1 MKGSAA
7 KIQMT
12 SLDDLFGG
20 TSTQV
25 YGDQIQEIALTE
37 LHPFKDHP
45 FHVVDDEKMQ
55 EMSKSVAQYGV
66 LVPGIVRPRPEG
78 GHEIVA
84 GHRRKRAS
92 ELAGKSTMPVIVR
105 DMDDDEATIIMVDSN
120 LQREKIL
127 PSEKAF
133 AYRMKLEA
141 MKRKAGRPRKDN
153 CVPVAHNLSRKKS
166 RDILAEQ
173 VGESQDQ
180 VRRYIRLTHLLPLL
194 LQMVDENKLAL
205 RPAVEISYL
214 PHDGQELLYDV
225 MENKSFSPPSMEQA
239 KKLREYSERTELTTS
254 LIIDILSDEKPT
266 PVKITLKK
274 KCLSQYFPKEY
285 TQQQMEEIIISLLET
300 WKSQKNLSAESG
312 VPKS

>member
-20 TSTQV
+20 SATLAPT
-25 YGDQIQEIALTE
+25 DQIQEITLTE

-45 FHVVDDEKMQ
+45 FHVVDDDKMQ
-55 EMSKSVAQYGV
+55 EMAESVTQYGV

-78 GHEIVA
+78 GYEIVA

-92 ELAGKSTMPVIVR
+92 ELAGKETMPVIVR

-133 AYRMKLEA
+133 AYKMKLDA
-141 MKRKAGRPRKDN
+141 MKHQGQRRDLT
-153 CVPVAHNLSRKKS
+153 CVPLAHKLDKKKS
-166 RDILAEQ
+166 REILSEQ

-180 VRRYIRLTHLLPLL
+180 IRRYIRLTELVPRLLAL
-194 LQMVDENKLAL
+194 VDKEKLPL
-205 RPAVEISYL
+205 RPAVEVSYL
-214 PHDGQELLYDV
+214 PLDEQELLYDV
-225 MENKSFSPPSMEQA
+225 IEDKAFGPPSLEQA

-254 LIIDILSDEKPT
+254 LIIDILSDEKPS

-274 KCLSQYFPKEY
+274 KRLNQYFPKDY
-285 TQQQMEEIIISLLET
+285 TQQQMEEVIFSLLET
-300 WKSQKNLSAESG
+300 WKSQQKGAKPNDSDC
-312 VPKS
+312 

>member
-20 TSTQV
+20 SPSQV
-25 YGDQIQEIALTE
+25 DGDQIHEISLTE
-37 LHPFKDHP
+37 LRTFKGHP
-45 FHVVDDEKMQ
+45 FHVVDDEKMR
-55 EMSKSVAQYGV
+55 EMAESVAQYGV

-78 GHEIVA
+78 GYELVA

-92 ELAGKSTMPVIVR
+92 ELAGKTTMPVIVR

-133 AYRMKLEA
+133 AYKMKLDA

-153 CVPVAHNLSRKKS
+153 SSPLGMNYAGKQSL
-166 RDILAEQ
+166 DILAED
-173 VGESQDQ
+173 VGESRNQ
-180 VRRYIRLTHLLPLL
+180 VHRYIRLTELVPHLLNL
-194 LQMVDENKLAL
+194 VDQEAFPL

-214 PHDGQELLYDV
+214 PPDEQELLYDQ
-225 MENKSFSPPSMEQA
+225 MENNSFGAPSLEQA
-239 KKLREYSERTELTTS
+239 KKLRDYSGRTELTTS
-254 LIIDILSDEKPT
+254 LIIDILSDEKPS

-274 KCLSQYFPKEY
+274 KCLSQYFPKDY
-285 TQQQMEEIIISLLET
+285 TQQQMEEVILSLLET
-300 WKSQKNLSAESG
+300 WKSQQKGALPNDSDG
-312 VPKS
+312 

>member
-20 TSTQV
+20 SATLAPT
-25 YGDQIQEIALTE
+25 DQIQEITLTE

-45 FHVVDDEKMQ
+45 FHVVDDDKMQ
-55 EMSKSVAQYGV
+55 EMAESVTQYGV

-78 GHEIVA
+78 GYEIVA

-92 ELAGKSTMPVIVR
+92 ELAGKETMPVIVR

-133 AYRMKLEA
+133 AYKMKLDA
-141 MKRKAGRPRKDN
+141 MKHQGQRRDLT
-153 CVPVAHNLSRKKS
+153 CVPLAHKLDKKKS
-166 RDILAEQ
+166 REILSEQ

-180 VRRYIRLTHLLPLL
+180 IRRYIRLTELVPRLLAL
-194 LQMVDENKLAL
+194 VDKEKLPL
-205 RPAVEISYL
+205 RPAVEVSYL
-214 PHDGQELLYDV
+214 PLDEQELLYDV
-225 MENKSFSPPSMEQA
+225 IEDKAFGPPSMEQA
-239 KKLREYSERTELTTS
+239 KKLREYSGRTELTTS
-254 LIIDILSDEKPT
+254 LIIDILSDEKPSS
-266 PVKITLKK
+266 VKITLKK
-274 KCLSQYFPKEY
+274 KRLNQYFPKDY
-285 TQQQMEEIIISLLET
+285 TQQQMEEVIFSLLET
-300 WKSQKNLSAESG
+300 WKSQQKGAKPNDSDC
-312 VPKS
+312 

>member
-12 SLDDLFGG
+12 SLDELFGSP
-20 TSTQV
+20 TPQAAS
-25 YGDQIQEIALTE
+25 DQLQEIALTE
-37 LHPFKDHP
+37 LHSFKDHP
-45 FHVVDDEKMQ
+45 FHVVDDEKMR
-55 EMSKSVAQYGV
+55 EMAESVEQYGV

-78 GHEIVA
+78 GYEVVA

-92 ELAGKSTMPVIVR
+92 ELAGKAAMPVIVR
-105 DMDDDEATIIMVDSN
+105 ELDDDEATIIMVDSN

-141 MKRKAGRPRKDN
+141 MKRKAGRPKKDN
-153 CVPVAHNLSRKKS
+153 CVPLAHNLAGKKS

-180 VRRYIRLTHLLPLL
+180 IRRYIRLTHLLPAL
-194 LQMVDENKLAL
+194 LQMVDDNKLAF
-205 RPAVEISYL
+205 RPAVELSYL
-214 PHDGQELLYDV
+214 SSDGQSALLEW
-225 MENKSFSPPSMEQA
+225 MENQAAAPSLKQA
-239 KKLREYSERTELTTS
+239 QRLKEYSKTGELTAKT
-254 LIIDILSDEKPT
+254 ICAVLSGSKPKS
-266 PVKITLKK
+266 VQITLKK

-285 TQQQMEEIIISLLET
+285 TQQQMEEVILFLLEN
-300 WKSQKNLSAESG
+300 WKHTNKGGAE
-312 VPKS
+312 